1 MPRLDIDVSCLV
13 RPSFAVAQVAGMF
26 DVPLAERLIE
36 RFTLD
41 VPDWLTPA
49 ADELSCDATNWR
61 IGLIV
66 GPSASGKT
74 TIARRLFGEALA
86 EPRAWPAD
94 RAVIDLFDELGLST
108 ERATGLLT
116 SVGLGSPPAWIKPYH
131 VLSGGERFRCDLA
144 RALAAHC
151 DNPHGLVVC
160 DEFTSVV
167 DRHAAQLASAAIAR
181 AIRNDRI
188 CCRLVAVTAHDDVAP
203 WLAPD
208 WVLDTR
214 TRQFTRGCLRRPNI
228 EVELYRCGRR
238 AWPLFAPHHYLS
250 GRLSAAACTF
260 VALCSSHVP
269 AVSDLEP
276 NLISEADPSASR
288 AAQPPMVSAAQP
300 AAFCATVTMIGRRN
314 HRRITRLVTLP
325 DYQGLGI
332 GMAVAEAVGDWHL
345 AQGQRL
351 NVTSSHRALVAHC
364 RRSPRWRFVG
374 QRTAMRPRGAPA
386 HNYRDA
392 AGRAVASFEYVGP
405 VQEPGETTCP
415 S

>member
-1 MPRLDIDVSCLV
+1 MPRLDINVSCPV

-26 DVPLAERLIE
+26 DVPLADRLTE

-41 VPDWLTPA
+41 VPDWLAPVAGESSNDPT
-49 ADELSCDATNWR
+49 DWR

-74 TIARRLFGEALA
+74 TIARELFGDALA
-86 EPRAWPAD
+86 EPHAWPTD

-151 DNPHGLVVC
+151 DNPRGLVVC

-181 AIRNDRI
+181 AVRANRIR
-188 CCRLVAVTAHDDVAP
+188 CRLVAVTAHEDVVR

-214 TRQFTRGCLRRPNI
+214 SRQFTRGCLRRPPL

-250 GRLSAAACTF
+250 GQLSAAACMF
-260 VALCSSHVP
+260 VALCSS
-269 AVSDLEP
+269 
-276 NLISEADPSASR
+276 
-288 AAQPPMVSAAQP
+288 QPPVVSGAEP
-300 AAFCATVTMIGRRN
+300 AAFCATVTMIGRRG

-345 AQGQRL
+345 ARGERL
-351 NVTSSHRALVAHC
+351 NVTSSHRSLLAHC

-374 QRTAMRPRGAPA
+374 QRAATRPRGVPA

-405 VQEPGETTCP
+405 SQEPGYAPCLC
-415 S
+415 

>member
-1 MPRLDIDVSCLV
+1 MPRLDLDVSCPV

-26 DVPLAERLIE
+26 DVPLAERLTE

-41 VPDWLTPA
+41 VPDWLALA
-49 ADELSCDATNWR
+49 ADESSCDATPWR

-86 EPRAWPAD
+86 EPRPWPAD

-144 RALAAHC
+144 RTLAAHC

-167 DRHAAQLASAAIAR
+167 DRHAAQLASAAITR
-181 AIRNDRI
+181 AVRAGRI
-188 CCRLVAVTAHDDVAP
+188 GCRLVAVTAHDDVAP

-208 WVLDTR
+208 WVLNTR
-214 TRQFTRGCLRRPNI
+214 TRQFTRGCLRRP
-228 EVELYRCGRR
+228 ELHVELYRCGRR

-250 GRLSAAACTF
+250 GQLSAAACTF
-260 VALCSSHVP
+260 VALCSARAP
-269 AVSDLEP
+269 AVSEVEP
-276 NLISEADPSASR
+276 ALINEADPPASR
-288 AAQPPMVSAAQP
+288 TAQP
-300 AAFCATVTMIGRRN
+300 AAFCATVTMIGRRG

-374 QRTAMRPRGAPA
+374 QRAATRPRGAPA

-405 VQEPGETTCP
+405 AQEPGETTCP

>member
-1 MPRLDIDVSCLV
+1 MPRLDINVSCPV

-26 DVPLAERLIE
+26 DIPLAERLTE

-41 VPDWLTPA
+41 VPDWLAPA
-49 ADELSCDATNWR
+49 AATSFTEAPSSVVASNAASATAESRDDAPDWR

-74 TIARRLFGEALA
+74 TIARELFGDALE
-86 EPRAWPAD
+86 EPHLWPAD

-151 DNPHGLVVC
+151 DNPRGLVVC

-181 AIRNDRI
+181 AVRTNRIR
-188 CCRLVAVTAHDDVAP
+188 CRLVAVTAHEDVAT

-214 TRQFTRGCLRRPNI
+214 TRQFTRGCLRRPPL

-250 GRLSAAACTF
+250 GQLSAAACTF
-260 VALCSSHVP
+260 VALCAGQPPV
-269 AVSDLEP
+269 V
-276 NLISEADPSASR
+276 SEAE
-288 AAQPPMVSAAQP
+288 P
-300 AAFCATVTMIGRRN
+300 AAFCATVTMIGRRD

-345 AQGQRL
+345 ARGERL
-351 NVTSSHRALVAHC
+351 NVTASHRALVSHC
-364 RRSPRWRFVG
+364 RRSSRWRFVG
-374 QRTAMRPRGAPA
+374 QRAATRPRGAPA

-392 AGRAVASFEYVGP
+392 AGRAVASFEYLGP
-405 VQEPGETTCP
+405 ALDRGEAP
-415 S
+415 

>member
-1 MPRLDIDVSCLV
+1 MPRLDIELSCPV

-26 DVPLAERLIE
+26 DVPLAERLTE

-41 VPDWLTPA
+41 VPDWL
-49 ADELSCDATNWR
+49 ATHASSRTTEASTGWR

-74 TIARRLFGEALA
+74 TIARRLFGDALA
-86 EPRAWPAD
+86 EPRDWPAD
-94 RAVIDLFDELGLST
+94 RAVIDQFDELGLST

-116 SVGLGSPPAWIKPYH
+116 SIGLGSPPAWIKPYH

-151 DNPHGLVVC
+151 DNPRGLVVC

-167 DRHAAQLASAAIAR
+167 DRHAAQLASAAISRVVR
-181 AIRNDRI
+181 ANRIR
-188 CCRLVAVTAHDDVAP
+188 CRLVAVTAHEDVAR

-214 TRQFTRGCLRRPNI
+214 TRRFTRGCLRRPPL
-228 EVELYRCGRR
+228 EVELYRCGRS

-250 GRLSAAACTF
+250 GQLSAAACTF
-260 VALCSSHVP
+260 VALCTAQPS
-269 AVSDLEP
+269 AVCDDEP
-276 NLISEADPSASR
+276 NLLHAS
-288 AAQPPMVSAAQP
+288 QP

-345 AQGQRL
+345 ARGQRL

-364 RRSPRWRFVG
+364 RRSPCWRFVG
-374 QRTAMRPRGAPA
+374 QRAATRPRGAPA

-392 AGRAVASFEYVGP
+392 AGRAVASFEYLGP
-405 VQEPGETTCP
+405 AQEPGETKCP

>member
-1 MPRLDIDVSCLV
+1 MPRLDINVSCPV

-26 DVPLAERLIE
+26 DVPLAERMTE

-41 VPDWLTPA
+41 VPDWLAPA
-49 ADELSCDATNWR
+49 QQAVSERCSGATAGLPSSASAQASSLTTQASTAWR

-74 TIARRLFGEALA
+74 TIARELFGDALA

-116 SVGLGSPPAWIKPYH
+116 SVGFGSPPAWIKPYH

-151 DNPHGLVVC
+151 DNPCGLVVC

-167 DRHAAQLASAAIAR
+167 DRPAAQLASAAVAR
-181 AIRNDRI
+181 AVRANRIR
-188 CCRLVAVTAHDDVAP
+188 CRLVAVTAHEDVAP

-214 TRQFTRGCLRRPNI
+214 SRQFTRGCLRRPAL
-228 EVELYRCGRR
+228 ELELYRCGRR

-250 GRLSAAACTF
+250 GQLSAAACTF
-260 VALCSSHVP
+260 VALCGSQPP
-269 AVSDLEP
+269 AVSGVE
-276 NLISEADPSASR
+276 
-288 AAQPPMVSAAQP
+288 P
-300 AAFCATVTMIGRRN
+300 AAFCATVTMIGRRG

-345 AQGQRL
+345 ARGQRL
-351 NVTSSHRALVAHC
+351 NVTASHRSLLSHC

-374 QRTAMRPRGAPA
+374 QRSATRPRGVPA
-386 HNYRDA
+386 NNYRDA

-405 VQEPGETTCP
+405 AQEPGNAPCL